1 MTPMY
6 DSEPPSGQPQ
16 GVPVYDQVKRQQVQI
31 LREAGLSIRTI
42 ARKAGLG
49 VNTVSRIL
57 QRELVPVHQRPSVG
71 RPPIAQRY
79 LDIAHRIL
87 ADRPDLPTVE
97 VLRLLREQG
106 YPGGKNPVY
115 RLVREMRRTVTPVMV
130 RFEGLAGEFSQNDF
144 GHVRV
149 HYDSGEEAILHF
161 FAARLKWSRWVYVEL
176 VPNEQVE
183 ALSRALL
190 ASFAS
195 FGGVPLAC
203 VFDNPKT
210 VVLSRHGNTVQWN
223 ETFQQVAMDY
233 RFACE
238 LCWPRRGNQKGSVEN
253 LVGFVK
259 NGLFKVRRFHD
270 REDLDSQLAG
280 WLHEVNYAR
289 PCRATEII
297 PVDRIEEERK
307 RFRPLPIIPS
317 EYALRFPVRVGPTAE
332 VSFQGV
338 RYSMPAEAMGL
349 NATLFLY
356 PEEVRIMTD
365 RFDALHPR
373 RPSNG
378 VSTLPKHATS
388 ALAAVAGRRAQLY
401 YKRQRLLEVGPAAEQ
416 FLTEVVH
423 AHPRTWYADVEQ
435 LFELL
440 LQHGPEVLARGFQE
454 ALDRGWFGSE
464 SIERWLRT
472 EVAA

>member
-1 MTPMY
+1 M
-6 DSEPPSGQPQ
+6 
-16 GVPVYDQVKRQQVQI
+16 YDQVKRQQVQI

-42 ARKAGLG
+42 ARKADLG

-57 QRELVPVHQRPSVG
+57 RCGLVPADRRPSVG
-71 RPPIAQRY
+71 RPPIARRY
-79 LDIAHRIL
+79 LDTAHRL
-87 ADRPDLPTVE
+87 LSDRPDLPTVE
-97 VLRLLREQG
+97 VLRLLREKG
-106 YPGGKNPVY
+106 YSGGKDPVY
-115 RLVREMRRTVTPVMV
+115 RLVRQMRRAISPVMV

-144 GHVRV
+144 GQIRVR
-149 HYDSGEEAILHF
+149 YDTGETETLHF
-161 FAARLKWSRWVYVEL
+161 FAARLKFSRWVYVEI

-190 ASFAS
+190 ASFSS

-210 VVLSRHGNTVQWN
+210 VVVSRHGNSIQWN

-259 NGLFKVRRFHD
+259 KNFFLPRQFHD
-270 REDLDSQLAG
+270 REDLESQLVG

-289 PCRATEII
+289 PCRATGAV

-307 RFRPLPIIPS
+307 RFRPLPIAPV

-349 NATLFLY
+349 NATLYLY
-356 PEEVRIMTD
+356 PEQVRIMTD
-365 RFDALHPR
+365 RFDAVHPR

-388 ALAAVAGRRAQLY
+388 ALAAVSGLRAQLY
-401 YKRQRLLEVGPAAEQ
+401 YKRQRLLEVGPPAEQ

-423 AHPRTWYADVEQ
+423 AHPRTWAADVEQ

-440 LQHGPEVLARGFQE
+440 LQHGPEVMARGFQT

-464 SIERWLRT
+464 SIERWLRV